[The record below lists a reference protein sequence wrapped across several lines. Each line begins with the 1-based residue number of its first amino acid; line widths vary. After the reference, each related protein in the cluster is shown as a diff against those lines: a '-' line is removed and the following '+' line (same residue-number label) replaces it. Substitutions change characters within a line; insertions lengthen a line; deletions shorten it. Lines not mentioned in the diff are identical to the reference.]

1 METEAVESRDEQR
14 ALERVAGNLR
24 RFLHQETTGALVLLL
39 ATVIALLIANS
50 ALHAAYDEFWHTLAG
65 FFVGDFGFEQS
76 LKHWVDDALMA
87 VFFFVVGLEIKREF
101 IVGELSTLRG
111 AALPVVAAI
120 GGMVV
125 PAAIYAALNAGG
137 PGAAGW
143 GVPMATDIAFAL
155 GVLALLGS
163 RIPDSLKVFLTAL
176 AIADDIGAIL
186 VIALFYTQQVYG
198 VWLLFALVPLALMIV
213 LNRIGYDEPLGYAV
227 LGVVLWFCVFNSGIH
242 ATIAGVIAAFAIPAS
257 AKLSPLAFTEVCR
270 LNVEEI
276 ESRDVPGAHTL
287 EDDSQQKAALRI
299 RDAAT
304 HSTAPL
310 QRLEFALHPLSALII
325 LPLFAL
331 ANANIR
337 LVGSEGLGVH
347 AVAAG
352 VFLGLVVGKPVG
364 ISLASYLAVRTGLTS
379 LPAGVTWRHIIG
391 AGLLGGIGFT
401 MSLFVANLAYRVA
414 GVENEAKIAIL
425 AASVVAGV
433 LGYSWLRFATRAQ
446 QASGSGADCGAWRRR
461 R

>member
-1 METEAVESRDEQR
+1 M
-14 ALERVAGNLR
+14 
-24 RFLHQETTGALVLLL
+24 HQETTGALVLLV

-50 ALHAAYDEFWHTLAG
+50 AFHDVYDEFWHTFAG

-76 LKHWVDDALMA
+76 FKHWVDDALMA
-87 VFFFVVGLEIKREF
+87 LFFFVVGLEIKREF

-111 AALPVVAAI
+111 AALPVVAAL

-125 PAAIYAALNAGG
+125 PAAIYVALNAGG

-186 VIALFYTQQVYG
+186 VIAVFYTREIATM
-198 VWLLFALVPLALMIV
+198 WLLFALVPLAVMIV
-213 LNRIGYDEPLGYAV
+213 MNRMGYDEPIGYLAI
-227 LGVVLWFCVFNSGIH
+227 GSVLWFCVFNSGIH
-242 ATIAGVIAAFAIPAS
+242 ATIAGVAAAFAIPAS

-270 LNVEEI
+270 LNVDEI
-276 ESRDVPGAHTL
+276 EKYDEPGAHTL
-287 EDDSQQKAALRI
+287 KDYRQQKAALRI
-299 RDAAT
+299 SNAAV

-310 QRLEFALHPLSALII
+310 QRLEFALHPMTSLLV

-337 LVGSEGLGVH
+337 IVGSEGLGVH

-352 VFLGLVVGKPVG
+352 VFLGLVVGKPLG
-364 ISLASYLAVRTGLTS
+364 IGLASYIAVRSGLTS
-379 LPAGVTWRHIIG
+379 LPPGMTWHHVIG

-425 AASVVAGV
+425 VASVVAGV
-433 LGYSWLRFATRAQ
+433 LGYAWLRF
-446 QASGSGADCGAWRRR
+446 SGQGAKQ
-461 R
+461 